1 MASNKNL
8 PTEHT
13 QPTYVAQMSTL
24 RLQLN
29 GRPYCKAVKELV
41 PELTKAQ
48 IHGAVAGRNENEL
61 VLAALKIVV
70 ADLDRAEKASQ
81 QRLLELNEKLQ
92 GMEMIG

>member
-1 MASNKNL
+1 MAINKISPTEQVL
-8 PTEHT
+8 PTYE
-13 QPTYVAQMSTL
+13 AQMSAL

-29 GRPYCKAVKELV
+29 GRPYCKGVKDLV

-70 ADLDRAEKASQ
+70 ADLERAEKAAQ
-81 QRLLELNEKLQ
+81 KRLSELTEKLQ
-92 GMEMIG
+92 EMEVAE